1 MRSSTNA
8 PTLFII
14 GISLMILSFLVCPNS
29 YLIFQDGHD
38 IASHSFVIICAF
50 GLARLMVN
58 LAQHLLH
65 EDTFPWY
72 QRKGALALIVG
83 LNLIGFPLL
92 VWGLKTMP
100 SQLNSNGL
108 ALISKIL
115 EFLGMELFWIT
126 MFGWS
131 VAQFPPSNNQDT
143 QPYQAS
149 SPRFFPFKPF
159 DRSDECKDPKDDC
172 QEDPF

>member
-8 PTLFII
+8 SLLFII
-14 GISLMILSFLVCPNS
+14 GISLMILSFLVYPTS
-29 YLIFQDGHD
+29 YLVFQDGHD

-72 QRKGALALIVG
+72 QRNGAITLILG
-83 LNLIGFPLL
+83 LNMIGFPLL

-108 ALISKIL
+108 ALISKLL

-131 VAQFPPSNNQDT
+131 IGHFHSSNNQDS

-149 SPRFFPFKPF
+149 SPRFFPLQFF
-159 DRSDECKDPKDDC
+159 DHTDEYKDSKDDC
-172 QEDPF
+172 QEGPF